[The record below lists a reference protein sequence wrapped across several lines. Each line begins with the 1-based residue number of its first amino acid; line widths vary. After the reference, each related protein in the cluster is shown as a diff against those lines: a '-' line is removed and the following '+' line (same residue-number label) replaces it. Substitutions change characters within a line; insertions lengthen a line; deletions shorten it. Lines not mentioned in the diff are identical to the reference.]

1 MDIDVEI
8 ELPSPPT
15 VVAVVVVHREEMS
28 PRLLSNPKLK
38 LIVESY

>member
-28 PRLLSNPKLK
+28 PRLLSNPQAE
-38 LIVESY
+38 VDS